1 MAVSGSPR
9 PEHIESVVRSIADI
23 HARHGESATRG
34 QKALNRAAAW
44 VGRPLFLAAVV
55 LTIVV
60 WIGANLALAA
70 WGPGVLDRPPFAWLQ
85 GAMGLL
91 SLCLVILL
99 VGAQRHEDQ
108 MIRNRDLL
116 ELEIA
121 IVSEQKMAKVIQL
134 LEELRRDM
142 PHVHDRVDEQ
152 AEAMSQTSDHGRVLD
167 TLAESAD
174 RAEEQ

>member
-1 MAVSGSPR
+1 MAVSGSAR
-9 PEHIESVVRSIADI
+9 PEHVESVVRSIADI
-23 HARHGESATRG
+23 HARQGESATRG

-44 VGRPLFLAAVV
+44 VGRPMFFAGIV
-55 LTIVV
+55 LTIGV
-60 WIGANLALAA
+60 WTAANLALSM
-70 WGPGVLDRPPFAWLQ
+70 WGFSVLDRPPFAWLQ

-116 ELEIA
+116 ELELA
-121 IVSEQKMAKVIQL
+121 MVSEQKMAKVIQL

-152 AEAMSQTSDHGRVLD
+152 ADAMTQTSDYGRVLD
-167 TLAESAD
+167 TLAETAD